1 MAKTI
6 RLAAPIQT
14 DSIVDGEGIRAVI
27 WTQGCSHNC
36 FGCHNPETHDFNGG
50 FEVNIEDLKKEISNL
65 KNQQGVT
72 FSGGD
77 PLFQVDAVLELVK
90 HCQFEK
96 LNVWLYTGFTY
107 EELIKMTKRNS
118 KLKELLMNVDALV
131 EGKFLLEEKSFDV
144 KFRGSKNQRIINIK
158 ESLKQ
163 NRMVLI
169 EKYIYK
175 EPKYVKYRE
184 DNHLYIWLFFSCN
197 KKFTNLIALW
207 K

>member
-36 FGCHNPETHDFNGG
+36 FGCHNPETHEFNGG
-50 FEVNIEDLKKEISNL
+50 FEVNIEDLKNEISNL

-184 DNHLYIWLFFSCN
+184 DNHLYI
-197 KKFTNLIALW
+197 
-207 K
+207 